1 MPEISGGAPVPQVAS
16 DPKIHAPNHSLP
28 RIGRPAQQSER
39 APSPFESLLDDS
51 AQTTDQSAPPPPEN
65 KAGAADSPQAPIKNN
80 ECKPATAN
88 DDAPVTTAN
97 PAETTV
103 NPGCDGK
110 PAGENKAAVNAKAA
124 AATGDAIKTVDKDDK
139 PPEGSQTDNPTAT
152 APTDS
157 IQTIITTS
165 AVALAP
171 AAGPTANQT
180 PKPDPNAGGQPVE
193 LLQLSAMAGDGMPT
207 LKGLDGPKAGIGKQA
222 GAEKKVDAE
231 TQVDSTVSPAETT
244 GDVPPANKVTPQSHA
259 DKPQFAASESDKD
272 HVAQA
277 RGEVTSVG
285 HRSTGTSESLSSD
298 PSGASPS
305 VSNDASTTTM
315 VTEAGQTTP
324 TGAAPPTAATAA
336 VAQSAA
342 QQAAPIPL
350 AGLAVDIAGKAIAG
364 KNRFEIRL
372 DPPELGRIEVRLDV
386 DRDGN
391 VTSRLTV
398 DRADTFDLLR
408 RDAAGLERALQDAG
422 LKTADNGLQFSLR
435 DQSTS
440 QQQTNGGSDVAQIVV
455 QDEML
460 PSADAIP
467 QNYGRLLGQGGG
479 LDIRV

>member
-1 MPEISGGAPVPQVAS
+1 MPQVAS
-16 DPKIHAPNHSLP
+16 DPKIHAPSHSLP

-39 APSPFESLLDDS
+39 APTPFESLLDEG
-51 AQTTDQSAPPPPEN
+51 AQATDQSATPPPES
-65 KAGAADSPQAPIKNN
+65 KAADSSQPPIKNN

-88 DDAPVTTAN
+88 GDTPVTVAD

-103 NPGCDGK
+103 NFGSEGK
-110 PAGENKAAVNAKAA
+110 PVGQKKTDVNVKVA
-124 AATGDAIKTVDKDDK
+124 AATSEAIKTADKDDK
-139 PPEGSQTDNPTAT
+139 PAEGSQTDNPTVT
-152 APTDS
+152 APTDRIQS
-157 IQTIITTS
+157 IVPTS

-171 AAGPTANQT
+171 AAGATADQT
-180 PKPDPNAGGQPVE
+180 PRPDPNADQQAIA
-193 LLQLSAMAGDGMPT
+193 LLQLSATADDGLPT
-207 LKGLDGPKAGIGKQA
+207 LKGTDGPNAGTRKQA
-222 GAEKKVDAE
+222 GVEKKADAE
-231 TQVDSTVSPAETT
+231 STQIDPGVSAPETT
-244 GDVPPANKVTPQSHA
+244 GDSPPANKVAPQSHA
-259 DKPQFAASESDKD
+259 DKPQFEASESEKE

-277 RGEVTSVG
+277 RGEVASQG
-285 HRSTGTSESLSSD
+285 HRSADTSQSLSAE

-315 VTEAGQTTP
+315 VTEPAQTTP
-324 TGAAPPTAATAA
+324 TGGASTAITAA
-336 VAQSAA
+336 VAQPVV

-350 AGLAVDIAGKAIAG
+350 SGLAVEIAGKAIAG

-398 DRADTFDLLR
+398 DRADTLDLLR
-408 RDAAGLERALQDAG
+408 RDASGLERALQDAG

-440 QQQTNGGSDVAQIVV
+440 QQQTNGSANVAQIMV
-455 QDEML
+455 QDETL

>member
-1 MPEISGGAPVPQVAS
+1 VPQVAS
-16 DPKIHAPNHSLP
+16 DPNIHAPNHSLP
-28 RIGRPAQQSER
+28 RIGRPAPQSER

-51 AQTTDQSAPPPPEN
+51 AQTTDQPTPPPPES
-65 KAGAADSPQAPIKNN
+65 KAGAADSPQAPIKDN

-139 PPEGSQTDNPTAT
+139 PAEESQTDNPTVT

-165 AVALAP
+165 AVAALAP
-171 AAGPTANQT
+171 AAGPTGNQT

-193 LLQLSAMAGDGMPT
+193 LLQLSATAGDGMPT

-222 GAEKKVDAE
+222 GAEKKADAE
-231 TQVDSTVSPAETT
+231 TQVDSAISPAETT

-259 DKPQFAASESDKD
+259 DKPQFAASESEKE

-277 RGEVTSVG
+277 RGEVASVS
-285 HRSTGTSESLSSD
+285 HRSADTSESLPGD
-298 PSGASPS
+298 PSGASPG

-324 TGAAPPTAATAA
+324 TSAAPTAVTAA

-350 AGLAVDIAGKAIAG
+350 AGLAVEIAGKAIAG

-440 QQQTNGGSDVAQIVV
+440 QQQPNGGSDVAQIIV